1 MLFRSQ
7 DFASVQ
13 EQVEKESNHILLDV
27 DPKTI
32 DHIAEELP
40 LSRHMRPME
49 DKEILTA
56 LGAKNIH
63 SEILVWEETAE
74 RKKLPSKFFVSATK

>member
-1 MLFRSQ
+1 
-7 DFASVQ
+7 
-13 EQVEKESNHILLDV
+13 
-27 DPKTI
+27 
-32 DHIAEELP
+32 
-40 LSRHMRPME
+40 MRPME

-74 RKKLPSKFFVSATK
+74 RKEIAFKIFFVSATK